1 MWHVALPNLKIVAAT
16 PQFRFYLSK
25 ALYSIS
31 LFLLALGVVPSSGWA
46 APLGW
51 TYEQVPIIHF
61 YLDGRNNTGAY
72 DTADQACV
80 AATPAPY
87 VLNNISFT
95 YSNPRAGVNPPYG
108 FGCFYHLKEV
118 YVSGPNAGQVY
129 YDDPNWFAQNW
140 VEDKQVCPYLFS
152 SSDGATCTRP
162 RPPRVLC
169 CAVGNP
175 VVPGRG
181 YKIQE
186 EADYISPSGGGD
198 TELTFIRQ
206 YSSWNPLSTTL
217 PYAGSFGKNWFIKTY
232 GRYLAFASDG
242 GTQYAYAIRA
252 LGDTQ
257 LFSLQGGLWISEAY
271 NNDRLE
277 QLSSTQLPAAWRYTN
292 ASDNSVELYDA
303 AGKLLS
309 ITTLAGLV
317 YSLQYSDA
325 TTPANIAPYPGLL
338 ISISSPFGRSINLSY
353 DATGLLVG
361 MIDPAGQQYLYGYNE
376 NISLVASNPLLTS
389 VSFPDG
395 KKRSYVYES
404 QLIPIGPI
412 NATAL
417 KLSFTV
423 SVKQNINTVDFH
435 HSSLVGNVGE
445 NVDAPL
451 TGIIDENGNR
461 LATYGYD
468 VNGRATSTAHAGGA
482 GSATLVYSGDGS
494 TTVTDAL
501 GTSRR
506 RTFQNVLGVLKDASI
521 TQPNAT
527 GTGTKTSTTTYDA
540 NGNIASKTDFNGI
553 VTKYAYDL
561 TRNLETSRTE
571 AYGTAQARTI
581 TTQWHSSFHLPTL
594 ISEPGKTTAYSYD
607 SRGLMTQKTLTDT
620 ALGTSRTWTYTYNSL
635 GLLATADGPRTDV
648 SDVTSYSYDSQGNLT
663 SVTNALNQVTQITS
677 YDAHGHPLTIVDP
690 NGLVT
695 TLSYSPRG
703 WLTSRSIGGETTTYT
718 YDGVG
723 QLIKVTLADGSYL
736 TYTYDAAH
744 RLTGISDSLGNRVN
758 YTLDAMG
765 NRTRED
771 LIDPGNVLT
780 QTRSRVYN
788 ALNRLAQDIGAQ
800 NQTTSYSYDNNGNV
814 TGVTDPLNHTTTNA
828 YDGLNR
834 LVRVTDPNSGV
845 TQYAYD
851 ALDHLTRI
859 TDPRSLQTNY
869 GYDALDNVKQLISPD
884 TGTTT
889 NTYDAAGNL
898 KTATDARGAVTTYSY
913 DALNRVTQIS
923 AALSGSTQTTTF
935 QYDSG
940 PNAIGRLTS
949 ISDGATATTYA
960 YNSKGRLSSKT
971 QQVGNVSL
979 TTGYTYDSAGRLSQ
993 MTYPSGQIV
1002 SYSYDAQGRIS
1013 ALSNG
1018 ATTILSNIQYSP
1030 FGAPVGWSFGNGS
1043 PYSRSLDGDGR
1054 VASYTVNGFT
1064 RTFDYD
1070 AASRI
1075 TAINDAVVQNFSYDN
1090 LDRLINYTRNSI
1102 TVTSESYSYDAVG
1115 NRTQLTNGSGTDNY
1129 AYAANSNRLTAIT
1142 GTHPKSYGYTAN
1154 GNTASDG
1161 AYTYSYDARNRLV
1174 NAGNTLYT
1182 LNGLGQ
1188 RVQKAGPLGTVNF
1201 VYDEQGQLLGEYDTG
1216 GNPLQETV
1224 YVASQPVAVLKQNSV
1239 YYLHT
1244 DHLNTPRAI
1253 SDSNNTVVWRWDSD
1267 AFGTTPADEDPDM
1280 NGVTF
1285 TYNLRFPGQYFDQET
1300 GLHYNY
1306 FRDYNPSTGRYVE
1319 SDPVGLAGGLNTY
1332 AYVGNSPVSWIDPQ
1346 GLDAI
1351 PGPYGIPIP
1360 IIPVIPPDTGNDDDI
1375 GSDASTFPGFEM
1387 QCIGLKC
1394 FPTPLNNEKSNGD
1407 QICPTPETHQDDF
1420 IKLKGDQ
1427 GWKHRKKDE
1436 FWKKDKLHKDH
1447 WDVSDRKG
1455 NKKKEVDFGGTQI
1468 WPGGPKNRNKE

>member
-1 MWHVALPNLKIVAAT
+1 MWHAALLKLKIIARAT
-16 PQFRFYLSK
+16 LFHSFLTRTF
-25 ALYSIS
+25 YSIP
-31 LFLLALGVVPSSGWA
+31 LILLAFSVAPTLGWG
-46 APLGW
+46 APVGW

-61 YLDGRNNTGAY
+61 YLDGHNNTGAY
-72 DTADQACV
+72 DTADQACL
-80 AATPAPY
+80 AATPRTY
-87 VLNNISFT
+87 TLENIKFT
-95 YSNPRAGVNPPYG
+95 YSDPRAGVDPTYG
-108 FGCFYHLKEV
+108 FGCYYHLVETW
-118 YVSGPNAGQVY
+118 VSGPNAGQTY
-129 YDDPNWFAQNW
+129 YDNPNWFAQNW
-140 VEDKQVCPYLFS
+140 VEDHPACPYLFS
-152 SSDGATCTRP
+152 SNDGATCIRP
-162 RPPRVLC
+162 RPPKVLC
-169 CAVGNP
+169 CPVENP

-181 YKIQE
+181 YKLQE
-186 EADYISPSGGGD
+186 EVDYFSRIGAD
-198 TELTFIRQ
+198 TELAFVRQ
-206 YSSWNPLSTTL
+206 YTSWYPLSITL
-217 PYAGSFGKNWFIKTY
+217 PYTGPFGKNWFIKRY
-232 GRYLAFASDG
+232 GRYLAFATEG
-242 GTQYAYAIRA
+242 GNQYVYAVRA

-271 NNDRLE
+271 NSDRLE
-277 QLSSTQLPAAWRYTN
+277 QLSSTQLPAAWQYTN

-309 ITTLAGLV
+309 ITTRTGLV

-325 TTPANIAPYPGLL
+325 TTSTNIAPHPGLL

-353 DATGLLVG
+353 DASGLLIGVV
-361 MIDPAGQQYLYGYNE
+361 DPAGQQYLYGYNE
-376 NISLVASNPLLTS
+376 NLGSGVSNPLLTS
-389 VSFPDG
+389 VVFPDG

-404 QLIPIGPI
+404 QLIPSGHIDV
-412 NATAL
+412 TAL
-417 KLSFTV
+417 KLTGGV
-423 SVKQNINTVDFH
+423 SVKPNINTVDFH
-435 HSSLVGNVGE
+435 RSSLVGNVGE
-445 NVDAPL
+445 NADVPL

-461 LATYGYD
+461 YAVYGYD

-482 GSATLVYSGDGS
+482 NGATFVYYGDSSATI
-494 TTVTDAL
+494 TDAL
-501 GTSRR
+501 GTTRSRA
-506 RTFQNVLGVLKDASI
+506 FQNILGTLKDVSV

-527 GTGTKTSTTTYDA
+527 GTGTKTATTTYDA
-540 NGNIASKTDFNGI
+540 NGNIASKTDFNGV
-553 VTKYAYDL
+553 VTTYAYDL
-561 TRNLETSRTE
+561 TRNLEISRTE
-571 AYGTAQARTI
+571 ASGTTQARTI
-581 TTQWHSSFHLPTL
+581 TTQWHSSFRLPTL
-594 ISEPGKTTAYSYD
+594 ITEPGKATAYTYD
-607 SRGLMTQKTLTDT
+607 SRGLLTQKTVTDT
-620 ALGTSRTWTYTYNSL
+620 VLNTSRTWTYTYTSL
-635 GLLATADGPRTDV
+635 GLVATVDGPRTDV
-648 SDVTSYSYDSQGNLT
+648 SDITSYSYDSQGNLT

-695 TLSYSPRG
+695 TLTYSPRG
-703 WLTSRSIGGETTTYT
+703 WLTSCSVGGEATTYT

-723 QLIKVTLADGSYL
+723 QLTQVTLPDGSYL

-744 RLTGISDSLGNRVN
+744 RLTALSDRLGNKVS

-771 LIDPGNVLT
+771 VIDPNNALT

-859 TDPRSLQTNY
+859 NDPRSLQTNY

-979 TTGYTYDSAGRLSQ
+979 TTGYTYDSAGRPSQ
-993 MTYPSGQIV
+993 KTYPSGQIV

-1054 VASYTVNGFT
+1054 VASYTVNVFT

-1090 LDRLINYTRNSI
+1090 LDRLIIYTRNSI

-1129 AYAANSNRLTAIT
+1129 AYGTTSNRLLTIT
-1142 GTHPKSYGYTAN
+1142 GTHPKSYSYTAN
-1154 GNTASDG
+1154 GNIANDG
-1161 AYTYSYDARNRLV
+1161 LNYLYDSRNRLQMLGIT
-1174 NAGNTLYT
+1174 ATDSTFFTY
-1182 LNGLGQ
+1182 NGLGQ
-1188 RVQKAGPLGTVNF
+1188 RVKKVKYPNTVLF
-1201 VYDEQGQLLGEYDTG
+1201 VYDEAGQLLGEYDANG
-1216 GNPLQETV
+1216 AALQETV
-1224 YVASQPVAVLKQNSV
+1224 YLGSQPVAVLKQNSV

-1253 SDSNNTVVWRWDSD
+1253 SDGNNTVVWRWDSD
-1267 AFGTTPADEDPDM
+1267 AFGTTAADEDPDM

-1306 FRDYNPSTGRYVE
+1306 YRDYNPSIGRYVE
-1319 SDPVGLAGGLNTY
+1319 SDPAGLDGGINTY
-1332 AYVGNSPVSWIDPQ
+1332 AYTGSSPLMLVDPQ
-1346 GLDAI
+1346 GLATEKVDGNKIQVHKNDPDPWPSQPHGHIYDKNQVVDKDGNIYDKTTGKQIGKLSKKGLAKWSKFLKKF
-1351 PGPYGIPIP
+1351 GPLCVCVSIFTN
-1360 IIPVIPPDTGNDDDI
+1360 PDY
-1375 GSDASTFPGFEM
+1375 
-1387 QCIGLKC
+1387 
-1394 FPTPLNNEKSNGD
+1394 
-1407 QICPTPETHQDDF
+1407 TPEDAFADF
-1420 IKLKGDQ
+1420 FGIGDAQ
-1427 GWKHRKKDE
+1427 
-1436 FWKKDKLHKDH
+1436 
-1447 WDVSDRKG
+1447 
-1455 NKKKEVDFGGTQI
+1455 
-1468 WPGGPKNRNKE
+1468 